1 MRKTLLAPLLI
12 FLTACAY
19 TPQEARTIGTASLCR
34 AYVSSD
40 SDNFL
45 SPVIRDELT
54 ARGETACISPQYVN
68 AVIAL
73 EAQRRANLF
82 NAGAILLQQGRPYTI
97 PSNTCVQRYVG
108 QNLVTQCY

>member
-1 MRKTLLAPLLI
+1 MRKILLVPLLLM
-12 FLTACAY
+12 LTACAY
-19 TPQEARTIGTASLCR
+19 TPQEARSINTASLCR
-34 AYVSSD
+34 AYVSSE